1 MSVRAARQT
10 DSAAGEK
17 KEEETALEHLKIYRE
32 QYDQLPV
39 RFQNKIDHD
48 LNYLSNA
55 GIPGLKKIYL
65 FGSCARGKVR
75 STSDVDLMILT
86 EDRLTDRALA
96 ADIRWTLDEAI
107 DGVRTDVVFTC
118 EGAESASRVFR
129 KETDRDKKLILEV
142 MQ

>member
-17 KEEETALEHLKIYRE
+17 KEEETALGHLKIYRE

-65 FGSCARGKVR
+65 FGSCARGQVR
-75 STSDVDLMILT
+75 RTSDVDLQYL
-86 EDRLTDRALA
+86 
-96 ADIRWTLDEAI
+96 
-107 DGVRTDVVFTC
+107 
-118 EGAESASRVFR
+118 
-129 KETDRDKKLILEV
+129 ETIKL
-142 MQ
+142 QNS